1 MLEETKGV
9 RSNKC
14 IKILY
19 WETIDCTFYL
29 NDNFS
34 EFYTTLDIWVFVRTW
49 RQHFF
54 YFYAFFSFQ
63 RAWQPGNTSA
73 KPTCRFVSR
82 RRKKQHFQRQF
93 HLGTSA
99 IQVQQCA
106 LLHSILWIIR
116 RLFEGRA
123 FLSTVTDGQSPI
135 RMFQKW
141 RCKFG

>member
-1 MLEETKGV
+1 MFQNPELKGSNPFQNLTEYFPKISIKKIRNQDIMLEETKGM
-9 RSNKC
+9 RSNKY

-19 WETIDCTFYL
+19 WETIDCTLYL

-82 RRKKQHFQRQF
+82 RRRKQHFQRQF

-99 IQVQQCA
+99 IQV
-106 LLHSILWIIR
+106 
-116 RLFEGRA
+116 
-123 FLSTVTDGQSPI
+123 
-135 RMFQKW
+135 
-141 RCKFG
+141 

>member
-1 MLEETKGV
+1 MFQNPELKGSNSFQNLTEYFPKISIKKIRNQDVMLEETKGM

-19 WETIDCTFYL
+19 WETIDCTLYL

-54 YFYAFFSFQ
+54 YFSAFFSFQ

-82 RRKKQHFQRQF
+82 RRRKQHFQRQF

-99 IQVQQCA
+99 FQV
-106 LLHSILWIIR
+106 
-116 RLFEGRA
+116 
-123 FLSTVTDGQSPI
+123 
-135 RMFQKW
+135 
-141 RCKFG
+141 

>member
-1 MLEETKGV
+1 MFQNPELKGSNSFQNLTEYFPKISIKKIRNQDVMLEESKGM

-19 WETIDCTFYL
+19 WETIDCTLYL

-82 RRKKQHFQRQF
+82 RRRKQHFQRQF

-99 IQVQQCA
+99 IQV
-106 LLHSILWIIR
+106 
-116 RLFEGRA
+116 
-123 FLSTVTDGQSPI
+123 
-135 RMFQKW
+135 
-141 RCKFG
+141 